1 MYVCMYVCMYVY
13 ECMYVC
19 TCMYVCMYV
28 CMYDIVLY
36 VCRWLLRDEHLIKD
50 CSTELKSF
58 ESRCPISFAIHL
70 SLGYVSC
77 KINVMQSKMR

>member
-1 MYVCMYVCMYVY
+1 MHVHVCVYVCMYVCM
-13 ECMYVC
+13 C
-19 TCMYVCMYV
+19 VCMYV
-28 CMYDIVLY
+28 CMCVCMYVCMY

-50 CSTELKSF
+50 CSTELETF

-77 KINVMQSKMR
+77 KVNFMQSKMR